1 MPTGVGGLGVL
12 GARPLPSARPAHAAL
27 TLSRSS
33 GCVQQAAPHE
43 ASPPKYQRDTRVSAS
58 IPGRGRRGAS
68 ASRPDPAPDVDPDPG
83 LSARRNPRAG
93 FKKQFATRPPHTK
106 APARPG
112 GVVRPGGSA
121 GAGGVSRET
130 PPRDVGGGPRALK
143 RPRPSSRAG
152 WVPPPTFVGG
162 ADPREPTAWCC
173 PTGPKNLASLPHPEL
188 ALPQGHT
195 TPSARP
201 RRSQPRVGFGA
212 LPVPLPP
219 HRLPEAGL
227 CKQPA

>member
-58 IPGRGRRGAS
+58 IPGRGGRGAS
-68 ASRPDPAPDVDPDPG
+68 ASRPDPAPDVDPAPD

-93 FKKQFATRPPHTK
+93 FKKQFATHPHTE

-112 GVVRPGGSA
+112 GVVRPGVRLA
-121 GAGGVSRET
+121 LGACSG
-130 PPRDVGGGPRALK
+130 
-143 RPRPSSRAG
+143 RPRPGTWGAG
-152 WVPPPTFVGG
+152 P
-162 ADPREPTAWCC
+162 
-173 PTGPKNLASLPHPEL
+173 GP
-188 ALPQGHT
+188 
-195 TPSARP
+195 
-201 RRSQPRVGFGA
+201 
-212 LPVPLPP
+212 
-219 HRLPEAGL
+219 
-227 CKQPA
+227 